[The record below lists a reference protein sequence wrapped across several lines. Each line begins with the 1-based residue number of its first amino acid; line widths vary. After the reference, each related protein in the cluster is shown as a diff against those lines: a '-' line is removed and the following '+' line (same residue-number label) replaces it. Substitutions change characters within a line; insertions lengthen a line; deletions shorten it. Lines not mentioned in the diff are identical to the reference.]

1 MFNGTNDRI
10 VHFGYDDVA
19 KIELMNSELKIH
31 QDFDLSKDT
40 KFSTRT
46 LLLLCVF
53 CIGVFGFGLSPNF
66 FGYNLSTNY
75 RYFGAFCL
83 CVLCGQSFI
92 TWFQYSLNKE
102 KLRRYL
108 SKQEYEIARLEQA
121 QKEEQQKIDSL
132 HNKRNEIL
140 KKPFPQ
146 TVDDQQVAN
155 SVELDNVMKPLFDR
169 YSKHLVE
176 ATQELNNAKIF
187 YRDSK
192 VVYKW
197 INGYITSG
205 LVLVA
210 IVLGVFSLYYNKS
223 VADALFSHVSDL
235 QYVSIN
241 INNINPYCL
250 LHN

>member
-1 MFNGTNDRI
+1 MSDNNRTI
-10 VHFGYDDVA
+10 HFGIDDIA

-40 KFSTRT
+40 KFSIRT

-75 RYFGAFCL
+75 RYFAAFCL
-83 CVLCGQSFI
+83 CILIGQAI
-92 TWFQYSLNKE
+92 MTRFQYSLNKE

-108 SKQEYEIARLEQA
+108 SKQEYEISRLEQA
-121 QKEEQQKIDSL
+121 QMETQQKIDGF
-132 HNKRNEIL
+132 HNKREEIINNG
-140 KKPFPQ
+140 FPQ
-146 TVDDQQVAN
+146 TVDDHQVNNTAQ
-155 SVELDNVMKPLFDR
+155 LDVIMKPLFER
-169 YSKHLVE
+169 YEKHLMGK
-176 ATQELNNAKIF
+176 TQELNNAKIF

-197 INGYITSG
+197 INGYIASG

-210 IVLGVFSLYYNKS
+210 IVLGILSLYYNNS
-223 VADALFSHVSDL
+223 VVDAWFSSVSDL